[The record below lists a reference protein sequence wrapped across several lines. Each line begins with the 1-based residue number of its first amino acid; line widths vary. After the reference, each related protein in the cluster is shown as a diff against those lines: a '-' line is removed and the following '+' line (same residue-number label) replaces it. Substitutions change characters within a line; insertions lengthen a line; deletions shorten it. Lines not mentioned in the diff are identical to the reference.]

1 MPLTCACLAY
11 STSVSD
17 NESSTTRP
25 HPLQFALPEEHR
37 QRWAQCTY
45 VARGCALTLE
55 RAVDP
60 KAGSALAQA
69 DAFYEW
75 EKASIW
81 VRNYLCAAAEHLC
94 LWADF
99 TAPYKLHPEATN
111 EVRPRPSLLLARAG
125 LEAAAHALW
134 LVEVPAP
141 LECAQRHIRLMHRDF
156 TLHRAALIAGAL
168 DTAHIDKR
176 IEDLGSRC
184 TSLAIPT
191 TPKDKPPGYE
201 KLVRNAANVTQHD
214 ENRWSY
220 LWNAASGA
228 AHGQNWFGIEAF
240 DLVTLNEY
248 EPGYFR
254 TIALPDV
261 DLITDTLD
269 AACSTLQ
276 WGTLRWLTL
285 GGHNPDLL
293 RTATRDVFERMP
305 KTEDAPDQL

>member
-1 MPLTCACLAY
+1 
-11 STSVSD
+11 VSD
-17 NESSTTRP
+17 NESSAAQP
-25 HPLQFALPEEHR
+25 HQLQLALPEEHR
-37 QRWAQCTY
+37 QRWTECTY

-60 KAGSALAQA
+60 KPSSELAAA

-81 VRNYLCAAAEHLC
+81 VRNYLCAAAEHLSF
-94 LWADF
+94 WADV

-111 EVRPRPSLLLARAG
+111 EVKPRPSLLLARAG

-134 LVEVPAP
+134 LIEGPTP

-156 TLHRAALIAGAL
+156 TFHRAALIAGRV

-176 IEDLGSRC
+176 IEDLELRC
-184 TSLAIPT
+184 AGLTIPT
-191 TPKDKPPGYE
+191 APKDRPPGYE
-201 KLVRNAANVTQHD
+201 KLVRSAAVATQHD

-228 AHGQNWFGIEAF
+228 AHGQNWFGIEGF
-240 DLVTLNEY
+240 ELVTLDEY

-254 TIALPDV
+254 TIAVPDV
-261 DLITDTLD
+261 EIITETLD
-269 AACSTLQ
+269 AACSTLR
-276 WGTLRWLTL
+276 WGTLKWLML
-285 GGHNPDLL
+285 GGHSPELM

-305 KTEDAPDQL
+305 KTAGTPDEL